1 MIVMHVFENHYYH
14 YVIIMMKMMYVYS
27 RFDAVRSGENMCVRD
42 ESGPA
47 ILAGASAVF
56 VHLRSLVVVVKM
68 VVVMVIMVVV
78 VMVITRAASQ
88 GHSSGSAGRPPT
100 ILVWKR
106 FAFVPHSEE
115 KRGSVF
121 SICTTFWKSRI
132 GFFSL
137 PLILAKNNTFASNL
151 FPLVVTVLST

>member
-56 VHLRSLVVVVKM
+56 VHLRSFVVVVKM
-68 VVVMVIMVVV
+68 VVV
-78 VMVITRAASQ
+78 VMVMLLLSILPGQQARATHQ
-88 GHSSGSAGRPPT
+88 DPRGDHRQFLSGNVLHLSR
-100 ILVWKR
+100 ILRRREVQCLV
-106 FAFVPHSEE
+106 FAPHSGRAE
-115 KRGSVF
+115 
-121 SICTTFWKSRI
+121 
-132 GFFSL
+132 
-137 PLILAKNNTFASNL
+137 
-151 FPLVVTVLST
+151 

>member
-56 VHLRSLVVVVKM
+56 VHLRSFVVVVKM
-68 VVVMVIMVVV
+68 VV
-78 VMVITRAASQ
+78 RAQ
-88 GHSSGSAGRPPT
+88 
-100 ILVWKR
+100 
-106 FAFVPHSEE
+106 
-115 KRGSVF
+115 
-121 SICTTFWKSRI
+121 
-132 GFFSL
+132 
-137 PLILAKNNTFASNL
+137 
-151 FPLVVTVLST
+151 

>member
-68 VVVMVIMVVV
+68 VVVMVI
-78 VMVITRAASQ
+78 TRAASH

-100 ILVWKR
+100 ILVWNR
-106 FAFVPHSEE
+106 FAFVPHSEK
-115 KRGSVF
+115 KRGSMF
-121 SICTTFWKSRI
+121 SIYTTFLHSRLGI
-132 GFFSL
+132 FISLPHSSKQYFWLQFSL
-137 PLILAKNNTFASNL
+137 W
-151 FPLVVTVLST
+151 LSPF